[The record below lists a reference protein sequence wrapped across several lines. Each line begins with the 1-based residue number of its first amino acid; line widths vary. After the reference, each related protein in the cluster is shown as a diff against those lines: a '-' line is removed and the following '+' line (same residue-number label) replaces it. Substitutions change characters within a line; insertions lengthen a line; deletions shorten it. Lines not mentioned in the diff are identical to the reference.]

1 MECWNKCSRLSRW
14 RRNHEISLLSMIVI
28 NRGYEGGVRDSAYRM
43 RQRGREGTKM
53 RQVKLTGLT
62 IAKKTTGASVAFDL
76 RTLKLVSSL
85 FMGYAIRMLRWFFLC
100 LWTYAARKSRS
111 SAYAEEIRPIVSAEA
126 GKGKAAEA
134 DEEEEG
140 RRKTHSWSGSLRS
153 EERRKSPS
161 LARLTSS

>member
-1 MECWNKCSRLSRW
+1 MMECWNKCSRLSRW

-43 RQRGREGTKM
+43 RQRGRERKRM
-53 RQVKLTGLT
+53 RQLQGSQVQRAR
-62 IAKKTTGASVAFDL
+62 IP
-76 RTLKLVSSL
+76 
-85 FMGYAIRMLRWFFLC
+85 GYAIRRGEMIRCFCVCGLFWPANLGRC
-100 LWTYAARKSRS
+100 